1 MTLLSMQDSNMSSS
15 KKTPVCEHCDSGDP
29 AVSRCTNCCVFMC
42 EFCVTA
48 HKRINAFKGHKILS
62 LEEVKRVGSKALVKP
77 AFCKK
82 HGGELVKLFC
92 QTCQKTICRDCTI
105 VDHREHKYDFVAD
118 IAEKERRSVR
128 AILEK
133 CSTKEKAVQKGL
145 KAVQNMKSRVLTKVS
160 EVNKQ
165 VDSFIDEQ
173 VKVLEEHRAHL
184 KHEATTQGQVKVKLL
199 DSQAD
204 DLSSLLAQLRSGI
217 DFTGQAIVD
226 GDDVKLLSLKTQLV
240 QRLSRLISSQDQLK
254 PCQNDYMKLQV
265 KRSIRDEGEL
275 AQMIYKQCDPQ
286 RCTISMGGRQEG
298 VIYPTTM
305 NENVYFTV
313 IIKDE
318 SGCRVTEGGHKVSI
332 QIQLRDNLRRVHR
345 DESYWEESAPRN
357 QLANTWK
364 ALAVQDNGDGSYTFS
379 YCPMLPGFCSLS
391 VNVEGKPIHG
401 SPFNWQV
408 NQAVYNEDVEYKEY
422 QW

>member
-1 MTLLSMQDSNMSSS
+1 MTLLSMQDSNMSSF
-15 KKTPVCEHCDSGDP
+15 KKPLVCEYCDNGDP
-29 AVSRCTNCCVFMC
+29 AVSRCTHCCVFMC

-48 HKRINAFKGHKILS
+48 HKRMNAFKGHKILS

-77 AFCKK
+77 AFCEK

-105 VDHREHKYDFVAD
+105 VDHREHKYNFVAD

-184 KHEATTQGQVKVKLL
+184 KHKATTQGQVKVKLL

-217 DFTGQAIVD
+217 DFTGQAIAD
-226 GDDVKLLSLKTQLV
+226 GDDVKLLSMKTQLIK
-240 QRLSRLISSQDQLK
+240 RLSQLNSSQDQLK

-286 RCTISMGGRQEG
+286 RCTISMGRGQEG

-318 SGCRVTEGGHKVSI
+318 SGVRITEGGHRVSI
-332 QIQLRDNLRRVHR
+332 QVQLMKLGLQNNGIWGIEALG
-345 DESYWEESAPRN
+345 N
-357 QLANTWK
+357 QLASTWE
-364 ALAVQDNGDGSYTFS
+364 ALAGRDNGDGSYIFN
-379 YCPMLPGFCSLS
+379 YCPMQPGLWSLS
-391 VNVEGKPIHG
+391 VNVEGQPIHG
-401 SPFNWQV
+401 NPFNWQV
-408 NQAVYNEDVEYKEY
+408 NQVVYAKYPAYE
-422 QW
+422 

>member
-1 MTLLSMQDSNMSSS
+1 
-15 KKTPVCEHCDSGDP
+15 
-29 AVSRCTNCCVFMC
+29 
-42 EFCVTA
+42 
-48 HKRINAFKGHKILS
+48 
-62 LEEVKRVGSKALVKP
+62 
-77 AFCKK
+77 
-82 HGGELVKLFC
+82 
-92 QTCQKTICRDCTI
+92 
-105 VDHREHKYDFVAD
+105 
-118 IAEKERRSVR
+118 
-128 AILEK
+128 
-133 CSTKEKAVQKGL
+133 
-145 KAVQNMKSRVLTKVS
+145 MKSRVLTKVS

-184 KHEATTQGQVKVKLL
+184 KHEATTQGQVKVKQL

-204 DLSSLLAQLRSGI
+204 DLSSLLAQLRNGI
-217 DFTGQAIVD
+217 YFTGQAIAD

-240 QRLSRLISSQDQLK
+240 QRLSRLILSQDQLK

-286 RCTISMGGRQEG
+286 RCTISMGRSQEG
-298 VIYPTTM
+298 AIYPTTM

-332 QIQLRDNLRRVHR
+332 QVQLRKYLRRVHL
-345 DESYWEESAPRN
+345 DEGNWEKRALGN

-379 YCPMLPGFCSLS
+379 YCPMQPGFCSLS

-408 NQAVYNEDVEYKEY
+408 NQAVYNEDIEYKEY